1 MPVPFA
7 VKKRAFAVE
16 PITGL
21 MLPDGIFDIAIR
33 RQLISVYVENVSE
46 YTIGRFW
53 ARIPRSSDYTLTG
66 QWQIDVSDDLASGA
80 SKLLQW
86 EVTFRGAS
94 PGKKSL
100 RIEFGGMSIGEGG
113 KETFWDGYA
122 EARYFLA
129 STTYDKATREY
140 RCEVPEGSLSM
151 VFENSLQ
158 APPTRPHGAE
168 GEVPPIQFPQR
179 FKAALTPGG
188 MAIPFDDP
196 WWKVVAWIIAAI
208 ASLGAIIQAKE
219 GNGAAEIG
227 VGGHGHDNPVDYAW
241 CIPDPAAL
249 GKDNYMTPAGALSAI
264 ANAAILVGLADD
276 EDPWERGRIA
286 ANLQPNELP
295 VTETVSVDLQYP
307 VEMRAGSPFDVGARW
322 TYEGAFSTGR
332 ATAYSVDEIQP
343 NAHLAQWEIDAPKEA
358 LHSKPIVVSIRG
370 TRPGGD
376 FYKSDELYA
385 FAIFTS
391 PDEHSFRVPLL
402 DDGGRFD
409 SVAADSWFSGGVV
422 IEELV
427 GQSPFNPI
435 GEWRVQFVV
444 QDVNDA
450 TADMPPKEAAQHIGG
465 ALLMAPISASQT
477 NGTACTAAE
486 IIRIVVKRF

>member
-7 VKKRAFAVE
+7 VNKRAFAVE

-33 RQLISVYVENVSE
+33 RQLISVYVENASAL
-46 YTIGRFW
+46 TIGRFW

-66 QWQIDVSDDLASGA
+66 QWQIDVNDDLVSGA
-80 SKLLQW
+80 STLLQW

-113 KETFWDGYA
+113 KESFWDGYT

-129 STTYDKATREY
+129 STTFDEATGEY

-179 FKAALTPGG
+179 FKAVLTPGG
-188 MAIPFDDP
+188 LAIPFDDP

-208 ASLGAIIQAKE
+208 AALGAIVEAKE
-219 GNGAAEIG
+219 GNGAAVVGI
-227 VGGHGHDNPVDYAW
+227 GGHGHDNPGDYVW
-241 CIPDPAAL
+241 CVPDPTAL

-264 ANAAILVGLADD
+264 ANGAMLVGLADD
-276 EDPWERGRIA
+276 ADPWERGRIA
-286 ANLQPNELP
+286 ANLQANESP
-295 VTETVSVDLQYP
+295 ITERVSVELDYP
-307 VEMRAGSPFDVGARW
+307 AEMRAGSPFNVGARW
-322 TYEGAFSTGR
+322 TYEGKFNTGR
-332 ATAYSVDEIQP
+332 VAVHSVDEVQP
-343 NAHLAQWEIDAPKEA
+343 NVHLAQWEIDAPKET
-358 LHSKPIVVSIRG
+358 LHSKPIIVSIRG
-370 TRPGGD
+370 TKAGGD
-376 FYKSDELYA
+376 FYRSDELYA
-385 FAIFTS
+385 FAIFIS

-409 SVAADSWFSGGVV
+409 SVASDGWFTGAIV
-422 IEELV
+422 IEELI
-427 GQSPFNPI
+427 GRAPFNPI

-444 QDVNDA
+444 QDVNGA

-477 NGTACTAAE
+477 NGAACTAAE
-486 IIRIVVKRF
+486 IIRIIVKRF